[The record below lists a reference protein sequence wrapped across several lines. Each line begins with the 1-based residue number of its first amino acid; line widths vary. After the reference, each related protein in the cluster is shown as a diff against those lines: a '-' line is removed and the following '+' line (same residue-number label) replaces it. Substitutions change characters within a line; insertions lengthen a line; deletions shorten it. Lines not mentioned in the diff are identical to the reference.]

1 MNLMNSKSQAW
12 YMDFAI
18 ALLLFTFTLA
28 VYFSYTTNF
37 QKQEKGSLDSLL
49 TDAKAISSSLV
60 LSGYPADW
68 GNITVIRIGIADE
81 QQVNA
86 TKLKNFRQLGYSLS
100 KKKFGTVYDYFV
112 FFVNNKGEVLN
123 INGICGVGNLLINTS
138 YSVKSAYYYK
148 DEGDS
153 FLKNFMNQTFKA
165 DIYFND
171 NDDIYGLDGL
181 MSNLSKYSFVMM
193 EHPLMSGGDFSAN
206 KPKIE
211 NYSSTGGL
219 LMISGELASPSTNN
233 MAGADFRKK
242 SGQSISQRTA
252 IVNNTVTYLSLTPG
266 QSMVFAQYY
275 YVENTSSAAGFNTIA
290 TFNQT
295 SDNAIAKWK
304 YGNGTVY
311 FFSDFDVS
319 GFNGNFISVVEEA
332 VKGLV
337 EGTCNPISIT
347 GISQKKLVKTERY
360 LSYNS
365 KVIKMVI
372 YLWQ

>member
-1 MNLMNSKSQAW
+1 
-12 YMDFAI
+12 MDFAI

-37 QKQEKGSLDSLL
+37 QKQEKGELGSLI
-49 TDAKAISSSLV
+49 TDANALSSSLV

-68 GNITVIRIGIADE
+68 SNTTVIRVGIADW

-86 TKLKNFRQLGYSLS
+86 TKLKKFKQLDYSIS

-112 FFVNNKGEVLN
+112 FFVNSKGEVLN
-123 INGICGVGNLLINTS
+123 INGICGIGNMLINTS

-148 DEGDS
+148 DDADS
-153 FLKNFMNQTFKA
+153 FLKDFMNQTFKA

-171 NDDIYGLDGL
+171 NNNDIYGLEGL

-233 MAGADFRKK
+233 MAGADFKKK
-242 SGQSISQRTA
+242 SGQSVSERTA
-252 IVNNTVTYLSLTPG
+252 VVNNTDPYLALTPG

-275 YVENTSSAAGFNTIA
+275 YVQNTSSAAGFNIIA

-295 SDNAIAKWK
+295 GDNSISKWK

-319 GFNGNFISVVEEA
+319 DFNGNFVSMVEEA

-337 EGTCNPISIT
+337 EGTCNPIDIT
-347 GISQKKLVKTERY
+347 GISKKKLVKTERY

-365 KVIKMVI
+365 KVIKMVV